1 MNKLN
6 KYKKSQTSQKQE
18 IITKPYEIIHE
29 LLSCLNE
36 SLSDTVKNID
46 KGNSDEAKDK
56 AKKAQNIAFA
66 LQSCLDFKEGGEIA
80 ENLHNL
86 YSHIKFATKN
96 YIETEKSDLLS
107 SAYFVSSEILEGWK
121 GMNSSVA

>member
-1 MNKLN
+1 MNKMN

-18 IITKPYEIIHE
+18 LVSKPYEIIYE

-36 SLSDTVKNID
+36 NLSDAVKNID
-46 KGNSDEAKDK
+46 KGKNEEAREK

-80 ENLHNL
+80 QSLYFL

-96 YIETEKSDLLS
+96 YVDTEKSDLLS
-107 SAYFVSSEILEGWK
+107 SAYFVSNEILDGWK

>member
-1 MNKLN
+1 MNKKN
-6 KYKKSQTSQKQE
+6 KYKKSQISQQQE
-18 IITKPYEIIHE
+18 TLTKPYEIIHE
-29 LLSCLNE
+29 LLNCLNE
-36 SLSDTVKNID
+36 SLADTVKNID
-46 KGNSDEAKDK
+46 KGRDYDAKEK

-66 LQSCLDFKEGGEIA
+66 LQSCLDFKDGGEIA
-80 ENLHNL
+80 ESLHFL

-96 YIETEKSDLLS
+96 YLEKEKTDLLS

>member
-1 MNKLN
+1 MN

-18 IITKPYEIIHE
+18 LVSKPYEIIYE

-36 SLSDTVKNID
+36 NLSDAVKNID
-46 KGNSDEAKDK
+46 KGKNEEAREK

-80 ENLHNL
+80 QSLYFL

-96 YIETEKSDLLS
+96 YVDTEKSDLLS
-107 SAYFVSSEILEGWK
+107 SAYFVSNEILDGWK